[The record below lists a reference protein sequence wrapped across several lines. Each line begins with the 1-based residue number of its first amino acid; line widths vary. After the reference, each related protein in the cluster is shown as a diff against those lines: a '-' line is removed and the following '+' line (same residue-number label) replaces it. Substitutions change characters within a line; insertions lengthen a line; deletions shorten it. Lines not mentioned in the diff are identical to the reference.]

1 MHIDDNKKWENLTIS
16 NDFLFSKLMRD
27 EEICKELIELLL
39 HLKVGEIT
47 YIQEQKTIDIMHN
60 QKSVRLDVYVED
72 EDKVYNIEMQVSN
85 KKDLDKRV
93 RYYQDLIDINILE
106 KGADYKDLKE
116 SYVVCICLFDPFG
129 RGGSRYTFR
138 NRCDEYPDLVL
149 KDDTYKIFFNTKNT
163 QNEKNIDV
171 KSFLQYVNGEKVNN
185 KFIEKI
191 HNKIMKIKNNEE
203 WRREYMTLLMRERE
217 IAEENFQ
224 KGIEKGIEKGMITK
238 QIEMLKRFNVPKE
251 DIIKEIEADYNIT
264 KEEIEKYL

>member
-1 MHIDDNKKWENLTIS
+1 MEKYKIENGIKYELGEHGMYYPM
-16 NDFLFSKLMRD
+16 F
-27 EEICKELIELLL
+27 EVKELQ
-39 HLKVGEIT
+39 VGKYGKMAMEHMKTVNKARYNMLGMLQKLPEIF
-47 YIQEQKTIDIMHN
+47 N
-60 QKSVRLDVYVED
+60 GLD
-72 EDKVYNIEMQVSN
+72 DKVYNIEMQVSN

-116 SYVVCICLFDPFG
+116 SYVVFICLFDPFG

-185 KFIEKI
+185 KFIK
-191 HNKIMKIKNNEE
+191 
-203 WRREYMTLLMRERE
+203 
-217 IAEENFQ
+217 
-224 KGIEKGIEKGMITK
+224 
-238 QIEMLKRFNVPKE
+238 
-251 DIIKEIEADYNIT
+251 
-264 KEEIEKYL
+264 